1 MSAVS
6 LNSEGRWF
14 LVRTHLGYWDA
25 FRVSTSASCSSV
37 ELCKTPRKDYGSRII
52 QSMIDYS
59 SIGYVRQST
68 DLCWSLVTHQKDATN
83 CANRRSLPL
92 TSHDLMSNKNH
103 CTQPYLPYLV
113 LRSQLERLGP
123 RGAASS
129 QPVLVKVMGGRR
141 VGWDVSRGIPKWV
154 GFGTLQLLCRCRY
167 YVV

>member
-1 MSAVS
+1 MS

-37 ELCKTPRKDYGSRII
+37 ELVCKTPRKDYGSRII

-59 SIGYVRQST
+59 SMIGYVRQST

-103 CTQPYLPYLV
+103 CTQHHTTISGTPISAKKAWSSWSCVKSTCVGQGDGWKTCSLRCSSRNPKMGWFWYLAV
-113 LRSQLERLGP
+113 TMS
-123 RGAASS
+123 
-129 QPVLVKVMGGRR
+129 
-141 VGWDVSRGIPKWV
+141 
-154 GFGTLQLLCRCRY
+154 T
-167 YVV
+167 